1 MAWGQINP
9 ANMRGALG
17 GISNVNPSR
26 NNSRGNNPDTEP
38 QQTAAADST
47 ADEVEGI
54 EYHVDIPD
62 SVLQGQVFMF
72 HRPSGSVKIMSIT
85 HPTLTPTGAQ
95 FHDCLD
101 RLNGDYYLTVG
112 DLGHQHY
119 SVFPTFS
126 ATPGLIY
133 KSTLFPGF
141 YKTPENIHF
150 YQVMTP
156 YAVLSYNSSL
166 NNDYQVH
173 FTHTQN
179 INNHWNYA
187 LDYHLYSP
195 KGSFSNS
202 SASNHS
208 LDLTTNYYSSDARY
222 QLSAGFIWQRMT
234 LGENGGLSNLD
245 AYFNR
250 PNANSAGLPVLYTQ
264 RMSTTRDITLFVK
277 QSFNTVRQFEWYRP
291 IHQTFID
298 TTVTYDTIPPDTL
311 AVPDSAS
318 VVADSSAA
326 RPDAVAQP
334 LAPRDSV
341 VARYEY
347 HVIDSIVGYD
357 TLQPHAPATF
367 NTGVFALELQWDK
380 QKYRC
385 TDSTLYNQ
393 LSATLFW
400 TNDAYMDHR
409 WLNPVKLYGGIRPQ
423 LSWLELNP
431 LVYATPTVS
440 RVALY
445 PFGRLEISPFPAAE
459 LNVLA
464 EVSPNLSEYNL
475 DAQLRFPFRDTLG
488 QSSRDLQLRAVVKA
502 YSPEL
507 IYFVECDRLA
517 HPVSSALQSVGVRRL
532 EAQYTRSHLFDIRL
546 AASHISHN
554 IWFEEASAPG
564 VPSCF
569 VPRQTD
575 SSALLLQATV
585 NCYLQFGSWFHL
597 DMQQMGQ
604 YSSDQNQIRVPL
616 FTSKNSIYA
625 DFKLFSNALRAQVGF
640 DVRYLT
646 AYYADA
652 YDAALGIFYRQD
664 EVLIGNYIWADAF
677 VNLQIKRASI
687 YAKAGH
693 LNSYFESR
701 HYLSI
706 PNYPSKQFGL
716 YFGLTW
722 KFFD

>member
-318 VVADSSAA
+318 VVADSFAA

-357 TLQPHAPATF
+357 TLQPHAPTTF

-475 DAQLRFPFRDTLG
+475 DALLRFPFRDTLG

-652 YDAALGIFYRQD
+652 YDAALGIFYRQN
-664 EVLIGNYIWADAF
+664 EVSIGNYIWADAF

-693 LNSYFESR
+693 LNSYLENR

>member
-1 MAWGQINP
+1 MPNA
-9 ANMRGALG
+9 
-17 GISNVNPSR
+17 R
-26 NNSRGNNPDTEP
+26 NNSSSNSSLNTDPERNT
-38 QQTAAADST
+38 QADST
-47 ADEVEGI
+47 SDEIDGI
-54 EYHVDIPD
+54 EYTVETPD

-72 HRPSGSVKIMSIT
+72 HRTFARVKIMSIE

-95 FHDCLD
+95 FHDRLES
-101 RLNGDYYLTVG
+101 LNGDYYLTVA

-126 ATPGLIY
+126 ATPGLIF

-141 YKTPENIHF
+141 YKTPENINF

-179 INNHWNYA
+179 INDHWNYA

-202 SASNHS
+202 SASNHL
-208 LDLTTNYYSSDARY
+208 LDITTNYYSSDARY

-234 LGENGGLSNLD
+234 VGENGGLSNLD

-250 PNANSAGLPVLYTQ
+250 PNANSTGLPVVYTQ
-264 RMSTTRDITLFVK
+264 RMSTTRDITVFAK
-277 QSFNTVRQFEWYRP
+277 QSYNTVRQFQWYRP
-291 IHQTFID
+291 IKQNFID
-298 TTVTYDTIPPDTL
+298 TTVTHDTL
-311 AVPDSAS
+311 HFSDTVRLAS
-318 VVADSSAA
+318 QVADSLVYH
-326 RPDAVAQP
+326 DTVY
-334 LAPRDSV
+334 LRDSV
-341 VARYEY
+341 IAHYSY
-347 HVIDSIVGYD
+347 HAFDSIVGYD
-357 TLQPHAPATF
+357 TLQPHAPMSF
-367 NTGVFALELQWDK
+367 NTGVFGLDLQWDQ

-385 TDSTLYNQ
+385 LDSTLYNQ

-409 WLNPVKLYGGIRPQ
+409 WRNPLKLYGGIRPQ
-423 LSWLELNP
+423 VSWLQLNP
-431 LVYATPTVS
+431 LVYTNPTITQ
-440 RVALY
+440 VALY
-445 PFGRLEISPFPAAE
+445 PFGRLEISPWPAAE

-464 EVSPNLSEYNL
+464 EASPTLSEYNL
-475 DAQLRFPFRDTLG
+475 DAQLLFPMRDTLG
-488 QSSRDLQLRAVVKA
+488 HASQELMLRAIVKA
-502 YSPEL
+502 YNPEL
-507 IYFVECDRLA
+507 IYFAECDRLSNPLSTQFDA
-517 HPVSSALQSVGVRRL
+517 IGVRRL
-532 EAQYTRSHLFDIRL
+532 EAKYKRADLLDVQLAVSHV
-546 AASHISHN
+546 SHN
-554 IWFEEASAPG
+554 TWFEERNLAGQPTS
-564 VPSCF
+564 F
-569 VPRQTD
+569 VPVQSD
-575 SSALLLQATV
+575 ASALLLQATV
-585 NCYLQFGSWFHL
+585 NLYLQLGSWFHL

-604 YSSDQNQIRVPL
+604 YSSDQDQIRVPL

-625 DFKLFSNALRAQVGF
+625 DFRVFNNALRVQTGF

-646 AYYADA
+646 SFYADA

-664 EVLIGNYIWADAF
+664 EVLIGNYFWADAF

-693 LNSYFESR
+693 LNSYLESR